1 MKLREIVVEEAI
13 LPALAA
19 STRDDAIRE
28 MIDSLVESRVVDAAH
43 RDEFVK
49 AIIDREDR
57 STTGLGHGVAIPHVK
72 HKSVRSLRVGVAVSQ
87 GGVDFKALDKKP
99 VHSIFLLLSPSD
111 RPDEHIDAMQLIFR
125 NLNDATFRAFLR
137 QARTVEEVLT
147 LLTEAD
153 EKQLGR

>member
-1 MKLREIVVEEAI
+1 MKLREIVVEEAV

-19 STRDDAIRE
+19 TARDDAVRE
-28 MIDSLVESRVVDAAH
+28 MIDALVKARVISASM

-72 HKSVRSLRVGVAVSQ
+72 HKSVKQLRVAIAVSH
-87 GGVDFKALDKKP
+87 GGVDFRALDKKP
-99 VHSIFLLLSPSD
+99 VHSIFLLLSPAD

-137 QARTVEEVLT
+137 QARTAEEVLT
-147 LLTEAD
+147 LLVEAD
-153 EKQLGR
+153 EKQLGH